1 MKPLVYGWQEG
12 SYFLVIDP
20 EKPGHTNE
28 YGEINI
34 DGIQTFQTE
43 DHARQHFA
51 GRFVLKIGEIKK

>member
-1 MKPLVYGWQEG
+1 M
-12 SYFLVIDP
+12 IDP